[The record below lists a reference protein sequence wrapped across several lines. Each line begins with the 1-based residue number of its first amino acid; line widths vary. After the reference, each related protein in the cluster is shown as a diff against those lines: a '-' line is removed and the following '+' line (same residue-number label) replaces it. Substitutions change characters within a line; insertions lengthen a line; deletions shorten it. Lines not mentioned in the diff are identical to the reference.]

1 MSVVSFEMRCVL
13 VCMLSCTRTA
23 WFVGCVCVYGGFLSQ
38 LSLIIGKQPLPLTR
52 LLLEGLEIT
61 RTYPFDSSALHP
73 SQRNVYVSKNICFL
87 SWVSMSL
94 RHYFWLPP
102 SSTLPLTT
110 SFPLSFLIICSL
122 TVGHECSFG
131 ETKKNTPVYA
141 NMHTSRCTVTICKH
155 IQAHADGILSALLS
169 IGRKYLD

>member
-1 MSVVSFEMRCVL
+1 MRIGVYAYLYTYVS
-13 VCMLSCTRTA
+13 S

-38 LSLIIGKQPLPLTR
+38 LLLIIGMQPLPLTR

-61 RTYPFDSSALHP
+61 RTHPFDSSALHP
-73 SQRNVYVSKNICFL
+73 SQRNEYVSKNICFL

-94 RHYFWLPP
+94 RHYFWLSP

-122 TVGHECSFG
+122 TRGHECSFG

-141 NMHTSRCTVTICKH
+141 NMHTSRCTLRICKH
-155 IQAHADGILSALLS
+155 I
-169 IGRKYLD
+169 